1 MKVRKAIKSIMA
13 LGTGAVMMG
22 ATLFGAMGAD
32 LSDYPSPLFIKDG
45 VFDGLLVVGDNA
57 ATEDIIGITNIA
69 MSLQAAAVVT
79 KEVST
84 GATSVTVEGDSV
96 KIEEATNL
104 LEMGEQMDA
113 IRTSVTSS
121 DLVAL
126 ADGSIS
132 NEHGDFD
139 YTQVLE
145 LPTNAA
151 IEYVQ
156 DPDDDDELLTDYLKF
171 NSGNVVYKYKVSFTP
186 ALKSDHHALGSSYLN
201 DIRDKKITLLGKQ
214 YTILRADHDGAE
226 DVALTFM
233 AGAVTDIIS
242 EGATKT
248 YTLSGKDYEVTA
260 SFIGATNTMLTI
272 NGEVTDKLAETETYR
287 LTDGVEVGINTILA
301 QNVAG
306 EAQGDQVEFSLGA
319 EKLKLDDSLTNT
331 TGSCTV
337 TIGVSTSTNVNCD
350 ITTSSD
356 AGTAAGADVLISS
369 FEVYYNNTDDLYVP
383 VGGSAAAIA
392 DVEEDESGV
401 FFLNAFDIKYEGITE
416 NSVEEVKVTSSGTSN
431 YKLGFTNKAGVVYH
445 EFVWGLEANTAN
457 TDVSLGK
464 RVGTAIRDLVINET
478 ESIAKNEYFVVNKNK
493 YSRILQYTDIN
504 PTDDVVKVKDLGT
517 GAVHEIS
524 YSSLTGNLILD
535 GNTYKINVS
544 VDSSSAEIY
553 VDMNGDA
560 DVTDQQGGNT
570 IYTQNEAYIGLAH
583 GQNETYFNI
592 TTPEDEDNAVNVVV
606 VQFRA
611 NGDGEADIYGVEDP
625 NDDAFLDTE
634 QGSSTYL
641 YEDYTYND
649 TAAKQFGMFAQ
660 WDKKGSGNVQ
670 TEVSFKIG
678 KTATIGNVFVTSG
691 AVTSGAAAAGAI
703 TTEEV
708 QKIDVGVVKLASEV
722 SDANANNLLLIGG
735 PCANSVARTVM
746 GVTSAN
752 CAEGFEAGKA
762 MIKLY
767 EHATGKVAMVVAGAG
782 AVDTRRAALVVA
794 NYVDYAADLIGDEV
808 VVTTITSTP
817 TVAQPVVEVEAE
829 AEAEVE
835 AEAEE

>member
-517 GAVHEIS
+517 GAVHEVS
-524 YSSLTGNLILD
+524 YAGLTGNLILD
-535 GNTYKINVS
+535 GNIYLFNIS
-544 VDSSSAEIY
+544 DDSSSADIMVDLDGNGAIENTLVTIMTQYGAEIY
-553 VDMNGDA
+553 LGDA
-560 DVTDQQGGNT
+560 
-570 IYTQNEAYIGLAH
+570 
-583 GQNETYFNI
+583 
-592 TTPEDEDNAVNVVV
+592 
-606 VQFRA
+606 
-611 NGDGEADIYGVEDP
+611 
-625 NDDAFLDTE
+625 
-634 QGSSTYL
+634 
-641 YEDYTYND
+641 
-649 TAAKQFGMFAQ
+649 
-660 WDKKGSGNVQ
+660 
-670 TEVSFKIG
+670 
-678 KTATIGNVFVTSG
+678 
-691 AVTSGAAAAGAI
+691 
-703 TTEEV
+703 TTEDRFSIKSAPKEKDGV
-708 QKIDVGVVKLASEV
+708 RDEIIALFGFDSALTITGITGVDLELDNSGIWKGMTDYGILVEYDELIQKSLEITYPKEQLE
-722 SDANANNLLLIGG
+722 
-735 PCANSVARTVM
+735 
-746 GVTSAN
+746 
-752 CAEGFEAGKA
+752 
-762 MIKLY
+762 
-767 EHATGKVAMVVAGAG
+767 
-782 AVDTRRAALVVA
+782 ALV
-794 NYVDYAADLIGDEV
+794 YV
-808 VVTTITSTP
+808 TN
-817 TVAQPVVEVEAE
+817 
-829 AEAEVE
+829 
-835 AEAEE
+835 